1 MPTEYTRDKTDSR
14 KIRTS
19 IDRLNS
25 DATFTAHMAKQLND
39 HKSQAH
45 QRIEDAKRKIA
56 EKRERKQQQNQNT

>member
-1 MPTEYTRDKTDSR
+1 
-14 KIRTS
+14 
-19 IDRLNS
+19 
-25 DATFTAHMAKQLND
+25 MAKQLND